1 MKIINKNLAAL
12 LAIIFLA
19 SVSTPAGKSAQTK
32 KQSPVIAF
40 INVNV
45 IPMDRDRVLKNQMV
59 VVRDGR
65 IAEIRDAA
73 GNQAPKE
80 AQVIDGRGKYLIPGL
95 IDMHTHLFSDEDF
108 PDNLAGDELAVMVAN
123 GVTTVRL
130 MIGTPEHL
138 ALRAKIAR
146 GELHGPS
153 IYVASPEFTGRKP
166 VGIFNGRSVTT
177 PDEARRAVRE
187 CKASGYD
194 FIKLTTQITRP
205 VYDAVTET
213 AKAEGIR
220 VVGHVDLQVGLSHA
234 LAAGQQIEHLD
245 SYMEAVLRDD
255 SPIKVSVSDVGVWR
269 KPNWV
274 SLDYIDERKVSEVT
288 KATAQAGVYSTPTLT
303 FFKLSFAVEQSEDDL
318 RSRPDY
324 PFFPGKHRE
333 SRFAAHR
340 RFWTDPPTRERRQ
353 RYISIR
359 NRLVKGIHDAGG
371 KIMAGSDTPELFL
384 LYGYTLHRELQSLVE
399 AGLTP
404 YAALAAATRTPAE
417 YLRADDTRG
426 TIAPGK
432 QADLVLLE
440 ANPLEDISNTEKRAG
455 VMLRGRWLPESEL
468 KETLAEIAARFQRT
482 AVTQPRHH
490 DFAALDSVAMAELK
504 ERGTPGAAVA
514 VIKDGQVIY
523 AKGYGVASI
532 ETGNPVT
539 PEMLFRLGSTTKML
553 TAAAL
558 VTLAERGKIKL
569 DEPLGNRIK
578 GLHPALAR
586 VTAHQLLSQSAGMR
600 DFAATVVSNDD
611 AALGQQ
617 VRAWSEDVFFTE
629 PGRIYSYASPG
640 YWFAGFV
647 AEELGGN
654 PYADVMD
661 ELLFKPLGMS
671 RTTLR
676 PAVAMTYPSVMGHR
690 VVRPGTG
697 QGQGQGQGQLKAE
710 VIRPAFNNVAMWP
723 GGSVYSNV
731 SELARFVIAMMDGGR
746 LGGTQVLSPLAVEKL
761 PAPHVALPGA
771 PDVHYG
777 YGLLSY
783 RERGVRVV
791 SHGGASTGYGS
802 TIQLVPEHRF
812 AVIVLTNSSGETL
825 PQTRDKAMEL
835 LLSLT
840 SPEPET
846 SPVPQSLSEA
856 ELRGYTGIY
865 SHAPRNWEVFM
876 KEGKLFLRHEGAEQ
890 SLTNV
895 GQHTFSYGARR
906 LVFVPGADGEAQH
919 IFMGLYAARK
929 VQGGK

>member
-1 MKIINKNLAAL
+1 MDFMNKKIAVLFAVIL
-12 LAIIFLA
+12 LAG
-19 SVSTPAGKSAQTK
+19 VSKPAGRSPQAEPGKN
-32 KQSPVIAF
+32 SPVFAF
-40 INVNV
+40 VNVNV
-45 IPMDRDRVLKNQMV
+45 IPMDRERVLRNQTV
-59 VVRDGR
+59 IVRDGR
-65 IAEIRDAA
+65 IAEIGDASRIK
-73 GNQAPKE
+73 APKG

-108 PDNLAGDELAVMVAN
+108 PDSLAGDELAVMVAN
-123 GVTTVRL
+123 GVTTIRL

-138 ALRAKIAR
+138 ALRAKIAK

-153 IYVASPEFTGRKP
+153 IYVASPEFTGRRP

-187 CKASGYD
+187 CKAAGYD
-194 FIKLTTQITRP
+194 FIKLTTHITRP
-205 VYDAVTET
+205 VYDAVIET

-220 VVGHVDLQVGLSHA
+220 VVGHVDTQVGLYHA
-234 LAAGQQIEHLD
+234 LAAKQQIEHLD

-274 SLDYIDERKVSEVT
+274 SLDHIDERKVDAVI

-303 FFKLSFAVEQSEDDL
+303 FFKLSFAVEQSEADL
-318 RSRPDY
+318 RARPDY
-324 PFFPGKHRE
+324 LFFPPKLRE
-333 SRFAAHR
+333 SRLAAHR
-340 RFWTDPPTRERRQ
+340 RYWTDPPNSERRQ

-384 LYGYTLHRELQSLVE
+384 LYGYTLHRELQNLVD
-399 AGLTP
+399 AGLKP
-404 YAALAAATRTPAE
+404 YAALASATRTPAE
-417 YLRADDTRG
+417 YLGTLDTCG
-426 TIAPGK
+426 TIARGK
-432 QADLVLLE
+432 QADLILLE
-440 ANPLEDISNTEKRAG
+440 ANPLDDIRNTEKRAG
-455 VMLRGRWLPESEL
+455 VMVRGRWLPDAEL
-468 KETLAEIAARFQRT
+468 KKTLAEIAVRFQRPIV
-482 AVTQPRHH
+482 AQPERP
-490 DFAALDSVAMAELK
+490 DFSALDKVALAELK

-514 VIKDGQVIY
+514 VIKDGQVVY

-532 ETGNPVT
+532 ETGAPVT
-539 PEMLFRLGSTTKML
+539 PEMLFRLGSTTKMF

-558 VTLAERGKIKL
+558 VTLAAQGKLKL
-569 DEPLGNRIK
+569 DEPLGNSVK

-586 VTAHQLLSQSAGMR
+586 VTAHQLLSQSAGLR

-617 VRAWSEDVFFTE
+617 VRAWREDVFFTE
-629 PGRIYSYASPG
+629 PGRIYSYSSPG
-640 YWFAGFV
+640 YWLAGFL
-647 AEELGGN
+647 AEDLGGK

-676 PAVAMTYPSVMGHR
+676 PAVAMTYPLTTGHR
-690 VVRPGTG
+690 VVG
-697 QGQGQGQGQLKAE
+697 QGQRQGQEQGQAE

-723 GGSVYSNV
+723 GGSIYSNV
-731 SELARFVIAMMDGGR
+731 GELARFVIAMLDGGR
-746 LGGTQVLSPLAVEKL
+746 LGGKQVLSPLVVEKL
-761 PAPHVALPGA
+761 PSPHVALPGA
-771 PDVHYG
+771 SDVHYG
-777 YGLLSY
+777 YGLISY

-791 SHGGASTGYGS
+791 THGGASTGYGS
-802 TIQLVPEHRF
+802 TIQLVPELRF
-812 AVIVLTNSSGETL
+812 AVNVLTNSSGETL

-835 LLSLT
+835 AQSRT
-840 SPEPET
+840 TPEPET
-846 SPVPQSLSEA
+846 APAPQPLSEA
-856 ELRGYTGIY
+856 ELRGYTGTY
-865 SHAPRNWEVFM
+865 SHAPRTWDVFL
-876 KEGKLFLRHEGAEQ
+876 KEGRLYLKHEGAEQ

-919 IFMGLYAARK
+919 LFMGLYAARK
-929 VQGGK
+929 MQGGK